1 MLFAVIISSWKSK
14 KQKVN
19 LTLAS
24 SDQSVVLIN
33 TGLVFII
40 EQIGENMSEI
50 INDRLFLLN
59 LCLSYFISDN

>member
-40 EQIGENMSEI
+40 EQIGENMSKI
-50 INDRLFLLN
+50 MNDRLFLLN